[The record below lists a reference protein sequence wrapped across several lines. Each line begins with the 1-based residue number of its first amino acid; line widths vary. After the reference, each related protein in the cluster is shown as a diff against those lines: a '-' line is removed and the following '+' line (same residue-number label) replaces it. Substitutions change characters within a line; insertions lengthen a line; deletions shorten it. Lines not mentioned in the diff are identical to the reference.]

1 MKMWIASVLLVFG
14 MVELY
19 QWMKHVTVPLPA
31 FILGGALLAI
41 ASNYRKY
48 AGWSFQ
54 QLPPSS
60 DTDPVQT
67 PQPTELRHA
76 PNWAALN
83 PSSTEAVSK
92 PTRSISFTIRHRE
105 REEVRHEGKG

>member
-1 MKMWIASVLLVFG
+1 MKMWIASVLLVFA

-54 QLPPSS
+54 QSPPSS
-60 DTDPVQT
+60 DTEQGQT
-67 PQPTELRHA
+67 PQPAELTKA

-92 PTRSISFTIRHRE
+92 STRSISFTIHHRD
-105 REEVRHEGKG
+105 REAVRPEENG

>member
-19 QWMKHVTVPLPA
+19 QWMKDVTVPLPA

-54 QLPPSS
+54 QSPPSS
-60 DTDPVQT
+60 TTEPVQT
-67 PQPTELRHA
+67 SQSTELAKA
-76 PNWAALN
+76 PNWAALK
-83 PSSTEAVSK
+83 PSSTEAVSQ
-92 PTRSISFTIRHRE
+92 PNRPISFTIRR
-105 REEVRHEGKG
+105 RDPEEVRHEGKG

>member
-1 MKMWIASVLLVFG
+1 MKMWMVSVLLVFA

-54 QLPPSS
+54 QSPPSS
-60 DTDPVQT
+60 DTERVQT
-67 PQPTELRHA
+67 PQPAELTNA
-76 PNWAALN
+76 PNWTALN
-83 PSSTEAVSK
+83 SSSTEAVSK
-92 PTRSISFTIRHRE
+92 PTRSISFTIRRRD
-105 REEVRHEGKG
+105 REEVRHEENA

>member
-19 QWMKHVTVPLPA
+19 QSMKHVTVPLPA

-54 QLPPSS
+54 QSPPSS
-60 DTDPVQT
+60 DTERGQT
-67 PQPTELRHA
+67 PQPAELTNA

-92 PTRSISFTIRHRE
+92 PTRPISFTIRRRD
-105 REEVRHEGKG
+105 REEVRQEENG